1 MAFTYNVFTGNFDF
15 YEPATAGSG
24 GVIGGSITGGTPDS
38 VLFVSASGNLGQ
50 DNNQFYFQDSAT
62 TPTTLAA
69 NANVALSLNTAGD
82 FTGTDPLDVYGQGDF
97 YQVNSVINGGSGQAA
112 NLLLDNVVPGIS
124 LSSSRGTGASPVNLN
139 TGDFI
144 GTVTG
149 YGYTNSAYTAA
160 TAMVSAVRGTTSTNL
175 GGELQF
181 WTRTNAGTLTQA
193 LTIGNTQFVGIGQP
207 IPSAQIHTAGAISA
221 AAWTT
226 LGIGLRIDGV
236 TYTDT
241 TSSGTVAQV
250 TVHNIGAASIA
261 ASSAT
266 TITNPVGLSVSAP
279 NAGTNV
285 TYTNSGI
292 AFVSNGKAQV
302 ITSSGAGFLV
312 GSALSSATPFF
323 LVSGNSSGRIGIGT
337 NPAAVLHIAAQNT
350 AISTTAWTTNGIAL
364 RIDPDTYTDTTS
376 SGTVAQNVGILLGA
390 ATFAASSVTTYT
402 TAVGVNIKAPV
413 AGTNVTFG
421 QTPTALYVQ
430 GNTFIGTSS
439 SNAFIVGNA
448 VGGTAQFIVSTGTTG
463 LVGVGTA
470 SPAAKLHLN
479 GNSTNTAWTTSGIG
493 LRADA
498 ATYTDS
504 STATGT
510 IGTEVIHSLGQGTI
524 AATNASVVITNSATL
539 YIPSAPTAGT
549 NVTLTNAYSL
559 WVGSGGGNS
568 RFDSVLFAS
577 SQLGV
582 GSGGSVQDSMFYL
595 VNGRTSTSALG
606 TAGKGI
612 QVVSTT
618 YTDGV
623 TTTGTLANGV
633 AHSFG
638 TPTFAFGSGSATV
651 TNAATVYIANA
662 PQPGT
667 GATITN
673 SYALWMAGGILRAD
687 GGQVGGVRVVT
698 AAGAVTVTTS
708 DYTIVVN
715 KTVGA
720 ATTVNLP
727 ASPLTGTVFYVKDGK
742 GDAAT
747 NNITLTPAAGNID
760 GAGTLVINAN
770 YGGYQL
776 VYNGT
781 AWNIV

>member
-1 MAFTYNVFTGNFDF
+1 MAYTFNPFSGEFDF
-15 YEPATAGSG
+15 YEPAAAGTG
-24 GVIGGSITGGTPDS
+24 GIIGGSVTGGTPDS
-38 VLFVSASGNLGQ
+38 VLFISAAGNLGQ
-50 DNNQFYFQDSAT
+50 DNAQFYFQDSAT
-62 TPTTLAA
+62 TPTVLAA
-69 NANVALSLNTAGD
+69 NTNVALSVNTSGD
-82 FTGTDPLDVYGQGDF
+82 QTGTNSINVYGQMDY

-112 NLLLDNVVPGIS
+112 NLLLDGVIPGVS

-193 LTIGNTQFVGIGQP
+193 VTIGNTQLLGIGQTAP
-207 IPSAQIHTAGAISA
+207 AALIHTGANLSA
-221 AAWTT
+221 
-226 LGIGLRIDGV
+226 
-236 TYTDT
+236 
-241 TSSGTVAQV
+241 S
-250 TVHNIGAASIA
+250 
-261 ASSAT
+261 
-266 TITNPVGLSVSAP
+266 
-279 NAGTNV
+279 
-285 TYTNSGI
+285 
-292 AFVSNGKAQV
+292 
-302 ITSSGAGFLV
+302 
-312 GSALSSATPFF
+312 
-323 LVSGNSSGRIGIGT
+323 
-337 NPAAVLHIAAQNT
+337 
-350 AISTTAWTTNGIAL
+350 AWTTNGIAL
-364 RIDPDTYTDTTS
+364 RIDPATYTDTTS
-376 SGTVAQNVGILLGA
+376 SGTVAQNVGIVLGA

-402 TAVGVNIKAPV
+402 VAVGVNIKTPL

-421 QTPTALYVQ
+421 QTATALYVQ
-430 GNTFIGTSS
+430 GNTYIATGS
-439 SNAFIVGNA
+439 SNAFIVGSA
-448 VGGTAQFIVSTGTTG
+448 LGGASQFQVATGTTG
-463 LVGVGTA
+463 LMGVGPSA
-470 SPAAKLHLN
+470 PAAKVHIS
-479 GNSTNTAWTTSGIG
+479 GASTNTAWTNSGIG
-493 LRADA
+493 IRSDA

-524 AATNASVVITNSATL
+524 AATNAGVVISNSATL
-539 YIPSAPTAGT
+539 YIPSAPTGGT
-549 NVTLTNAYSL
+549 NVTLTNAYAL
-559 WVGSGGGNS
+559 WAGSGGGNS

-582 GSGGSVQDSMFYL
+582 GTGSSIQDAMLFL
-595 VNGRTSTSALG
+595 VNGRTTSAALSA
-606 TAGKGI
+606 AGKGI
-612 QVVSTT
+612 LVVATT

-623 TTTGTLANGV
+623 TTTGTLGVGV

-638 TPTFAFGSGSATV
+638 TPTFAFGSGSATI

-662 PQPGT
+662 PQAGT
-667 GATITN
+667 GATLTN

-687 GGQVGGVRVVT
+687 GGQVGGVHVVT
-698 AAGAVTVTTS
+698 AAGAVTVTNA

-727 ASPLTGTVFYVKDGK
+727 ASPLTGTVFYIKDGK

-747 NNITLTPAAGNID
+747 NNITITPAAGNID
-760 GAGTLVINAN
+760 GAGTLVINTN

-776 VYNGT
+776 VYNGA